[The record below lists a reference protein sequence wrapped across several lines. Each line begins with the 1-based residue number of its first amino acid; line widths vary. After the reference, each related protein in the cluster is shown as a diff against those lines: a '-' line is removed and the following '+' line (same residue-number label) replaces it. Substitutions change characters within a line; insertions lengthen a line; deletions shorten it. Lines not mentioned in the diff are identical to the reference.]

1 MAKGKIEL
9 PSEFASAMQ
18 QLSAE
23 AAKAIAPDL
32 LNGDDED
39 TVPAAEIREEFAA
52 LNERMAGMEKML
64 AEGLEKLTSA
74 ASAGS
79 QADAQLPAQLKKM
92 DDHLA
97 ALRNT
102 ESVNHRLFNT
112 LHQELKSYRDN
123 FLRDTLQKPF
133 IRDLIVLFDDLST
146 LASQMQSA
154 ACAPDAKQSVV
165 TQWSANLENAI
176 HALLEVMHRMEVS
189 EVETRQ
195 TVDRS
200 LHKVISYEPTDF
212 AEEDGQIVMRIRR
225 GFVWRDQVLRPEEVV
240 AKRFG

>member
-1 MAKGKIEL
+1 MPNGKIEL

-23 AAKAIAPDL
+23 AAKTLAPKRL
-32 LNGDDED
+32 DDVADEG
-39 TVPAAEIREEFAA
+39 VPAAELRQEFAA
-52 LNERMAGMEKML
+52 LNERMAGMEKL
-64 AEGLEKLTSA
+64 LTEGLEKLTA
-74 ASAGS
+74 TAS
-79 QADAQLPAQLKKM
+79 QPNPVPAQLKKI
-92 DDHLA
+92 DEHLA
-97 ALRNT
+97 AVRNT

-133 IRDLIVLFDDLST
+133 IRDLIVLYDDLTS
-146 LASQMQSA
+146 LASQMQSVA
-154 ACAPDAKQSVV
+154 SAPDAKASVV
-165 TQWSANLENAI
+165 TQWSANLENSI

-189 EVETRQ
+189 EIETRE
-195 TVDRS
+195 TVDRT
-200 LHKVISYEPTDF
+200 LHKVVSYEPSDF
-212 AEEDGQIVMRIRR
+212 AEDDGRIVMRIRR

>member
-1 MAKGKIEL
+1 MAKGNIEL
-9 PSEFASAMQ
+9 PNEFASAMQ

-23 AAKAIAPDL
+23 AAKAIAPEL
-32 LNGDDED
+32 LNGADDD
-39 TVPAAEIREEFAA
+39 ALPAAEIREEFAA
-52 LNERMAGMEKML
+52 LNDRMAGMEKML

-133 IRDLIVLFDDLST
+133 IRDLIVLFDDLSS

-154 ACAPDAKQSVV
+154 ASAADAKQSVV

-189 EVETRQ
+189 EVETRD

-200 LHKVISYEPTDF
+200 LHKVVSYEPTDF
-212 AEEDGQIVMRIRR
+212 AEEDGQIVMRVRR
-225 GFVWRDQVLRPEEVV
+225 GFVWRDQVLRAEEVV

>member
-1 MAKGKIEL
+1 MAKGNIEL

-23 AAKAIAPDL
+23 ASKSLAPKRLD
-32 LNGDDED
+32 GDDD
-39 TVPAAEIREEFAA
+39 GVPAAELRQEFAA

-64 AEGLEKLTSA
+64 TDGLEKLTA
-74 ASAGS
+74 ATS
-79 QADAQLPAQLKKM
+79 QEANPVPAQLKKM
-92 DDHLA
+92 DEHLA

-133 IRDLIVLFDDLST
+133 IRDLIVLYDDLSS
-146 LASQMQSA
+146 LAVQMQSA
-154 ACAPDAKQSVV
+154 ASAPDAKQSVV
-165 TQWSANLENAI
+165 TQWSANLENSV

-189 EVETRQ
+189 EIEAREM
-195 TVDRS
+195 VDRT
-200 LHKVISYEPTDF
+200 LHKVISYEPSDF
-212 AEEDGQIVMRIRR
+212 AEDDGRIVMRVRR

>member
-1 MAKGKIEL
+1 MAKGNIEL

-23 AAKAIAPDL
+23 AAKAIAPEL
-32 LNGDDED
+32 LNGADED
-39 TVPAAEIREEFAA
+39 ALPAAEIREEFAA

-64 AEGLEKLTSA
+64 AAGLEKLTSA

-154 ACAPDAKQSVV
+154 ASAADAKQSVV

-195 TVDRS
+195 IVDRS

>member
-1 MAKGKIEL
+1 MANGKIEL

-23 AAKAIAPDL
+23 ASKALAPNRLD
-32 LNGDDED
+32 GADEEV
-39 TVPAAEIREEFAA
+39 VPAAEIRQEFAT

-64 AEGLEKLTSA
+64 AEGLEKL
-74 ASAGS
+74 ASARS
-79 QADAQLPAQLKKM
+79 SSDEAQLPAQLKKVE
-92 DDHLA
+92 DHLT

-133 IRDLIVLFDDLST
+133 IRDLIVLYDDLSS
-146 LASQMQSA
+146 LASQMQSVA
-154 ACAPDAKQSVV
+154 SSSETKQSVV
-165 TQWSANLENAI
+165 NQWSANLENSI
-176 HALLEVMHRMEVS
+176 HALLEVMHRMEVN
-189 EVETRQ
+189 EIEPREM
-195 TVDRS
+195 VDRA
-200 LHKVISYEPTDF
+200 LHKVVSYEPSDF
-212 AEEDGQIVMRIRR
+212 AEDDGRIVMRVRR

>member
-1 MAKGKIEL
+1 MANGKIEL

-23 AAKAIAPDL
+23 AAKAIAPEL
-32 LNGDDED
+32 LNRSDED
-39 TVPAAEIREEFAA
+39 SVPAAEIREEFAA

-64 AEGLEKLTSA
+64 AEGLEKL
-74 ASAGS
+74 ASAG
-79 QADAQLPAQLKKM
+79 AQNGTAELPAQMRKM
-92 DDHLA
+92 DEHLL

-133 IRDLIVLFDDLST
+133 IRDLIVLFDDLTS
-146 LASQMQSA
+146 LQGQMRSA
-154 ACAPDAKQSVV
+154 ASAPDARQSVV
-165 TQWSANLENAI
+165 GQWSDNLDNAI
-176 HALLEVMHRMEVS
+176 HALLEVMHRMEVN
-189 EVETRQ
+189 EVEPRE
-195 TVDRS
+195 TVDRT
-200 LHKVISYEPTDF
+200 LHKVVSYEPSDF
-212 AEEDGQIVMRIRR
+212 AEDDGRIVMRVRR

-240 AKRFG
+240 AKRFS

>member
-1 MAKGKIEL
+1 MGKGKIEL

-32 LNGDDED
+32 RNGSDVES
-39 TVPAAEIREEFAA
+39 VPAAEIRQEFAA
-52 LNERMAGMEKML
+52 LNERMAAMEKML
-64 AEGLEKLTSA
+64 SEGLDKL
-74 ASAGS
+74 ASAGT
-79 QADAQLPAQLKKM
+79 QEVNQLPVQLKKM
-92 DDHLA
+92 DEHLA

-133 IRDLIVLFDDLST
+133 IRDLIVLFDDLTT
-146 LASQMQSA
+146 LQGQMRSA
-154 ACAPDAKQSVV
+154 ASSPDVRQSVV
-165 TQWSANLENAI
+165 GQWSDNLDNAI
-176 HALLEVMHRMEVS
+176 HALLEVMHRMEVN
-189 EVETRQ
+189 EVEPRD

-200 LHKVISYEPTDF
+200 LHKVVSYEPADF
-212 AEEDGQIVMRIRR
+212 AEDDGRIVMRVRR

-240 AKRFG
+240 AKRFS

>member
-1 MAKGKIEL
+1 MPNGKIEL

-23 AAKAIAPDL
+23 AAKTIAPKL
-32 LNGDDED
+32 LERAEDDAI
-39 TVPAAEIREEFAA
+39 PADEIRQEFSA

-64 AEGLEKLTSA
+64 AAGLEKLASA
-74 ASAGS
+74 ASTS
-79 QADAQLPAQLKKM
+79 SDETSLLPPQLKKI
-92 DDHLA
+92 DEHLA

-133 IRDLIVLFDDLST
+133 IRDLIVLFDDLTS

-154 ACAPDAKQSVV
+154 ASAPDAKQSIV
-165 TQWSANLENAI
+165 TQWSANLENAL
-176 HALLEVMHRMEVS
+176 HALLEIMHRMEVS
-189 EVETRQ
+189 EIETRD

-200 LHKVISYEPTDF
+200 LHKVVSYEPTDF
-212 AEEDGQIVMRIRR
+212 AQEDGQIVMRVRR

>member
-1 MAKGKIEL
+1 MAKGNIEL

-32 LNGDDED
+32 LNGADED
-39 TVPAAEIREEFAA
+39 ALPAAEIREEFAA
-52 LNERMAGMEKML
+52 LNQRMAGMEKML

-133 IRDLIVLFDDLST
+133 IRDLIVLFDDLSS
-146 LASQMQSA
+146 LAAQMQSA
-154 ACAPDAKQSVV
+154 ASAPDTRQSVV

-189 EVETRQ
+189 EVETREI
-195 TVDRS
+195 VDRS
-200 LHKVISYEPTDF
+200 LHKVVSYEPTDF
-212 AEEDGQIVMRIRR
+212 AEEDGQIVMRVRR